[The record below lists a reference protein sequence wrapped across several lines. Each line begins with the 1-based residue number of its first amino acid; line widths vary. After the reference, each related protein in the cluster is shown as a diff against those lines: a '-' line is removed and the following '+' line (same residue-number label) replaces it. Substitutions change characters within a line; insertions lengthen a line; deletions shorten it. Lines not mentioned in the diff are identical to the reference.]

1 MDNKDKINRQKKRE
15 VVQRCREKAKKKAT
29 ECFQKIKESKQEN
42 KKLIKNRQT
51 KLFFKETCV
60 NNIRSGSLLNVTSIS
75 TVILEIM

>member
-42 KKLIKNRQT
+42 KKLKKN
-51 KLFFKETCV
+51 
-60 NNIRSGSLLNVTSIS
+60 
-75 TVILEIM
+75 